1 MAPCPLYT
9 SKGMNKLTPDEVI
22 TIWRIA
28 KYRSMGYEIDYTRTK
43 EEEESALAD
52 LEDIREA
59 EEGQCE

>member
-1 MAPCPLYT
+1 M
-9 SKGMNKLTPDEVI
+9 SKLTPDEVI
-22 TIWRIA
+22 TILRIA

>member
-1 MAPCPLYT
+1 MT
-9 SKGMNKLTPDEVI
+9 NSLTPDEII

-28 KYRSMGYEIDYTRTK
+28 KYRAKGYEIDYTRTK
-43 EEEESALAD
+43 EEEKDALAD